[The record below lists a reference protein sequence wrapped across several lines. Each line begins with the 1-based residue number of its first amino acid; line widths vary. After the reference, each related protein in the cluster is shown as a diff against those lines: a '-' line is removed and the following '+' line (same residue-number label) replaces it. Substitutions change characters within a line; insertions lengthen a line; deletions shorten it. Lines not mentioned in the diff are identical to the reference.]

1 MDSDSEPSSSEEEL
15 REMLRKDQ
23 DIDEKNIGLLTK
35 QSNLVKKNKNINYT
49 TENLFSRIFF
59 NWSKRA
65 MEISNQ
71 RILKTSDVCA
81 LQKYQSTRYNIRNI
95 QEIYNKYS
103 AKKIKYPLFMSIFIV
118 HKGLLLYLLFLDVST
133 MILDYLRMFFF
144 QNKNFFIK
152 KEPIMIFFS
161 ILNLI

>member
-1 MDSDSEPSSSEEEL
+1 MDSDFVDSDSDQSSSEEEL

-23 DIDEKNIGLLTK
+23 NIDEKNIGLLTK
-35 QSNLVKKNKNINYT
+35 QSSLSKKNMNINYT

-71 RILKTSDVCA
+71 RVLKTSDVCA
-81 LQKYQSTRYNIRNI
+81 LQKYQSTRYNIKNI

-103 AKKIKYPLFMSIFIV
+103 KKKMKYPLMMSIFIV
-118 HKGLLLYLLFLDVST
+118 HKWLLLYLLFLDVSS
-133 MILDYLRMFFF
+133 MILDYLRMFFLVKF
-144 QNKNFFIK
+144 
-152 KEPIMIFFS
+152 
-161 ILNLI
+161 